1 MLSFREV
8 NTIYYNI
15 LMNYNIA
22 CNILE
27 LNITFNE
34 RELKHNYYMKALK
47 FHPDKNKDIN
57 AKKDFQEIL
66 DAYEYLKD
74 SKIIGNEYELN
85 NKSSNNIKDS
95 YLDIL
100 EKFANGIVDKNINIT
115 KFLSILNNKYTKI
128 SCELLKQFPK
138 PILMKLH
145 KFTSQYA
152 DILYINNDILLELD
166 KLIEQHTQN
175 DNIILLNPT
184 IENLLNDEVYKLE
197 INDET
202 YYIPLW
208 HHELIYENSNNSII
222 VECEPVL
229 PDYISIDQHNN
240 LYVNLSTTTNI
251 SKRKNINI
259 NIGSNNYNIVVAEL
273 YIKKYQRY
281 TIKNSGVAFM
291 NTYDIYNVNNR
302 SNIYIDIHLTDI
314 LE

>member
-1 MLSFREV
+1 
-8 NTIYYNI
+8 
-15 LMNYNIA
+15 MNYNNA
-22 CNILE
+22 CNILD

-74 SKIIGNEYELN
+74 SKNIDNDYECNNESSSE
-85 NKSSNNIKDS
+85 SSNINEES
-95 YLDIL
+95 YIDIL

-145 KFTSQYA
+145 KFTSQYS

-166 KLIEQHTQN
+166 KLIEEHTKN

-197 INDET
+197 IEDET

-208 HHELIYENSNNSII
+208 HHELIYEISNNSII
-222 VECEPVL
+222 IQCEPVL

-240 LYVNLSTTTNI
+240 LYVNLSTSLTNI
-251 SKRKNINI
+251 LNRKNINI
-259 NIGSNNYNIVVAEL
+259 NIGNRNYNIIVSEL

-281 TIKNSGVAFM
+281 IIKNKGVAFI
-291 NTYDIYNVNNR
+291 NTNDIYNINNR
-302 SNIYIDIHLTDI
+302 CNIYIDIHLTDI

>member
-1 MLSFREV
+1 
-8 NTIYYNI
+8 
-15 LMNYNIA
+15 MNYNIA

-128 SCELLKQFPK
+128 SCELLKQFQK

-166 KLIEQHTQN
+166 KLIEEHTKN

-222 VECEPVL
+222 IQCEPVL
-229 PDYISIDQHNN
+229 PDYISIDQDNN
-240 LYVNLSTTTNI
+240 LYVNLSART
-251 SKRKNINI
+251 KNILNHKNIII
-259 NIGSNNYNIVVAEL
+259 NIGNKNYNIVVSEL

-281 TIKNSGVAFM
+281 TIKNKGVAFI
-291 NTYDIYNVNNR
+291 NTYDIYNINIR
-302 SNIYIDIHLTDI
+302 SNINIDIHLTDI

>member
-1 MLSFREV
+1 
-8 NTIYYNI
+8 
-15 LMNYNIA
+15 MNYNIA

-166 KLIEQHTQN
+166 KLIEEHTKN

-222 VECEPVL
+222 IQCEPVL
-229 PDYISIDQHNN
+229 PDYISIDQDNN
-240 LYVNLSTTTNI
+240 LYVNLSART
-251 SKRKNINI
+251 KNILNHKNIII
-259 NIGSNNYNIVVAEL
+259 NIGNKNYNIVVSEL

-281 TIKNSGVAFM
+281 TIKNKGVAFI
-291 NTYDIYNVNNR
+291 NTYDIYNINIR
-302 SNIYIDIHLTDI
+302 SNINIDIHLTDI